1 MFSLDVIIITLTLFL
16 LLGVSYKLDIPK
28 VSGPL
33 VIVYLGFLFLFR
45 DDNQSFDNTITP
57 SPLND
62 NNLVPGVTNF
72 STKSGNPIKSNV
84 KPKPLV
90 LPKTAPKGRR
100 LVKPKEKPIKNYNQ
114 EEKDKSNEPYKTALT
129 LRDIQIC
136 KDVINRNPVGTD
148 IYFDNSVDTL
158 FCYTRIQN
166 SKGKQEVSHLW
177 YFEEQL
183 MAAVKYNI
191 KTSNIYR
198 SWTRKTIL
206 PNQIGAWRVEV
217 QDSANVV
224 IGSKDFIVSNKPTE

>member
-1 MFSLDVIIITLTLFL
+1 MFSLDVIFITFTLFI
-16 LLGVSYKLDIPK
+16 LLGVAYKLDIPK
-28 VSGPL
+28 VSALL
-33 VIVYLGFLFLFR
+33 VIVYLGFLFLFK
-45 DDNQSFDNTITP
+45 DSNQGFDNTITP
-57 SPLND
+57 DPLND
-62 NNLVPGVTNF
+62 NNAVPGVNNF
-72 STKSGNPIKSNV
+72 AAKSGNPIKSNV

-90 LPKTAPKGRR
+90 LPKTAPKRDQ
-100 LVKPKEKPIKNYNQ
+100 LVKTKEKPLGFSNQAEPEKN
-114 EEKDKSNEPYKTALT
+114 NEPYKTALT

-136 KDVINRNPVGTD
+136 KNVKNRNPVGTD

-177 YFEEQL
+177 YFEDQL

-206 PNQIGAWRVEV
+206 PNQIGVWRVDV

-224 IGSKDFIVSNKPTE
+224 IGSKDFIVSDKPSE